1 MESIRINDRCPV
13 EFAVSLIGGKW
24 KLLILYQLM
33 THQTIRFNELQK
45 MLTPITHRTL
55 TRQLRELEDSGLINR
70 VTYPIVPPKVEYS
83 LSEKGKS
90 LTTILSQLEDWGL
103 NHME

>member
-24 KLLILYQLM
+24 KLLILYRLM

-90 LTTILSQLEDWGL
+90 LTIILSQLEDWGL